1 MARQVINVGSTAN
14 DGTGDGLRTAYI
26 KCNDNFQELYNT
38 TQTPIEIVN
47 GTSNMAVAASANVTV
62 SIAGSANVVNFAGS
76 ITEFTGN
83 ADISGDLAI
92 GNSLT
97 ITQDVTVGD
106 QLIITGTVGSNIIPD
121 GNNTRD
127 LGSSSA
133 RFQDLYLSG
142 SSIVLGDIVLKAG
155 TGNVLDIF
163 GADGTTPGTIN
174 PKITN
179 GTSNIEIPAT
189 NGTIDFSVDGTSDVM
204 KITSTGA
211 NVTGYIDATGN
222 ITTSANIA
230 GGNIAIG
237 GLTASADVSAT
248 GNISG
253 AFVIGDGGFLSNVT
267 AASNVAVTQIANGTS
282 VVGISSSGGNV
293 EITSG
298 GILLFETD
306 GVTAKYNIPL
316 DFGSSNI
323 VTTGNVSGGNV
334 IATTDVIATGNVDAA
349 FFNGDGSQLTG
360 IDATQI
366 QNGTS
371 SVEVISSGGNIEGNV
386 GGSTIFN
393 VASTGMELS
402 ANIAMG
408 SNNITGLADPTS
420 AQDAATKTY
429 VDTIAAAGLHY
440 HDPVRVEQEGN
451 LTATYNNGASGVG
464 ATLTN
469 AGTQAA
475 LVIDGVTMVVADRVL
490 IYEQTDQT
498 QNGVYTVTDIGSVS
512 TNWVLTRATDADSYG
527 PSDPDALGQGDAFF
541 VQEGAAGAGE
551 TYVMNTEGT
560 ITFGTTNITF
570 VQISSAQV
578 YSATDGVDL
587 TGVTFSLDSTYSP
600 TFAGIT
606 VPSITHSG
614 TTGVGNIGS
623 SSNTF
628 NTVFATTGTF
638 GGTVSATTL
647 TGAGGSITGLN
658 ATQLTSGTVP
668 AARLSGTYSITAANI
683 TSQANSATITAASTN
698 TANQIVLRD
707 GSGNFSAGTITATL
721 SGQASTIASQ
731 ANSATITAASTNTA
745 NQIVLRDGSGNFA
758 AGTVTALA
766 TSAQYAD
773 IAEMYSSD
781 HPHEPGTVLEFGGAA
796 EVKRS
801 SQDASPRVAGVV
813 STKPAH
819 LMNNKQG
826 GVAVA
831 LVGRVPTHVVGPV
844 RKGDMMV
851 STADGRARA
860 EANPA
865 MGTVIGKAL
874 EDFDDAQGTIEVVVG
889 RF

>member
-469 AGTQAA
+469 ASTQAA

>member
-47 GTSNMAVAASANVTV
+47 GTSNIAVAESANVTV

-155 TGNVLDIF
+155 SGNVLDIF

-189 NGTIDFSVDGTSDVM
+189 NGTIDFSVGGTSDVM

-707 GSGNFSAGTITATL
+707 GSGNF
-721 SGQASTIASQ
+721 
-731 ANSATITAASTNTA
+731 
-745 NQIVLRDGSGNFA
+745 A

-781 HPHEPGTVLEFGGAA
+781 HPHEPGTVLEFGGEA

>member
-47 GTSNMAVAASANVTV
+47 GTSNIAVAASANVTV

-106 QLIITGTVGSNIIPD
+106 QLIITGTIGSNIIPD

-133 RFQDLYLSG
+133 RFKDIYLSG

-498 QNGVYTVTDIGSVS
+498 QNGVYTVTNIGSVS

-668 AARLSGTYSITAANI
+668 AARLSGTYSITATNI
-683 TSQANSATITAASTN
+683 T
-698 TANQIVLRD
+698 
-707 GSGNFSAGTITATL
+707 
-721 SGQASTIASQ
+721 SQ